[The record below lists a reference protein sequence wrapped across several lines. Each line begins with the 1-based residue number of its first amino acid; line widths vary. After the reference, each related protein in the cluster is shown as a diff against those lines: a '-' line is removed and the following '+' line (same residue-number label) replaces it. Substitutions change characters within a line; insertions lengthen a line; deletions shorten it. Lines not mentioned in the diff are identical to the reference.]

1 MNSKHTVDKYRHE
14 ANDLYQGCVRYG
26 VARIPFPEDVEP
38 DLIES
43 QRPDSLPDEYSH
55 LKSKPARDVYRSIAH
70 EPEVVRTLRGFI
82 GATWEHSGLS
92 DRVRELLLLAV
103 AREIDSKYEWH
114 QHVRIAILEGL
125 SPEEIRAVADGDF
138 EGFTD
143 EERAIMEFAQAAA
156 RFETTDAHVEA
167 LGEFIEDVEV
177 SGTTALVGAY
187 VGLGVIIDS
196 LDVETEEPFVEWD
209 LSGLTRD

>member
-1 MNSKHTVDKYRHE
+1 M
-14 ANDLYQGCVRYG
+14 
-26 VARIPFPEDVEP
+26 ARIPFPEDTDPE
-38 DLIES
+38 LIES
-43 QRPDSLPDEYSH
+43 QRPDSLPEEYSH

-70 EPEVVRTLRGFI
+70 EPAVVRTLRAYI

-103 AREIDSKYEWH
+103 ASEIGSKYEWH

-125 SPEEIRAVADGDF
+125 TPEEIRSVSAGEFD
-138 EGFTD
+138 GFT
-143 EERAIMEFAQAAA
+143 ESEQAVMEFAQVAA
-156 RFETTDAHVEA
+156 RFETTDAHVAA
-167 LGEFIEDVEV
+167 LGEFFDDAEV

-196 LDVETEEPFVEWD
+196 LGVKTEEPFVGWD
-209 LSGLTRD
+209 LAGLTR